1 MSKVK
6 VNELSKHD
14 ASEITV
20 NDDVVLASGK
30 SVSSPSIS
38 TDTISEKTSAAGV
51 TIDGVLI
58 KDGALPES
66 VTNASYMIDI
76 WRQTADRTGSATDYE
91 LTSNWERVDDATIG
105 FVGTG
110 MSESSGIFT
119 FPSTGIYK
127 ITFSLEAYNS
137 SNTDGVEAQIH
148 ATTDNS
154 SYSQIIKRT
163 ISIRSTGDTEEGYA
177 ITTFDCTNTST
188 HKLKFVAADF
198 KSSTVMQGS
207 STNSETYVIFERVGP
222 T

>member
-1 MSKVK
+1 MSKIK

-38 TDTISEKTSAAGV
+38 TDTISEKTSGSGV
-51 TIDGVLI
+51 TVDGVLI

-76 WRQTADRTGSATDYE
+76 WRQTTDTTGTAGDYE

-105 FVGTG
+105 FIGTG

-119 FPSTGIYK
+119 FPQTGIYK
-127 ITFSLEAYNS
+127 ITFSLQVYNS
-137 SNTDGVEAQIH
+137 TTSDGVYAQVH

-154 SYSQIIKRT
+154 SYSLIVERHMSLKT
-163 ISIRSTGDTEEGYA
+163 SGDTEEGYA

-188 HKLKFVAADF
+188 HKLKFIAADF
-198 KSSTVMQGS
+198 KSSSVINGD
-207 STNSETYVIFERVGP
+207 STKSETYVIFERLGP

>member
-1 MSKVK
+1 MSKIN
-6 VNELSKHD
+6 VN
-14 ASEITV
+14 TV
-20 NDDVVLASGK
+20 DEFTSGN
-30 SVSSPSIS
+30 
-38 TDTISEKTSAAGV
+38 GV
-51 TIDGVLI
+51 AID
-58 KDGALPES
+58 
-66 VTNASYMIDI
+66 SYKGLMVDI

-105 FVGTG
+105 LIGTG

-127 ITFSLEAYNS
+127 ITFSVEAYNS
-137 SNTDGVEAQIH
+137 STTDGVEAQIH

-163 ISIRSTGDTEEGYA
+163 ISIRSSGDTEEGYA

-188 HKLKFVAADF
+188 HKLKFIAADF
-198 KSSTVMQGS
+198 KSSTVMNGS
-207 STNSETYVIFERVGP
+207 STNSETYVIFEKLGA

>member
-1 MSKVK
+1 MSILNVDSI
-6 VNELSKHD
+6 NEY
-14 ASEITV
+14 TTG
-20 NDDVVLASGK
+20 N
-30 SVSSPSIS
+30 
-38 TDTISEKTSAAGV
+38 GV
-51 TIDGVLI
+51 AID
-58 KDGALPES
+58 
-66 VTNASYMIDI
+66 SYKGLMVDI
-76 WRQTADRTGSATDYE
+76 WRQTVDTTGTAGDYE

-105 FVGTG
+105 LIGTG

-127 ITFSLEAYNS
+127 ITFSVEAYNNS
-137 SNTDGVEAQIH
+137 DTDGVEAQIH

-188 HKLKFVAADF
+188 HKLKFIAADF
-198 KSSTVMQGS
+198 KSSSVINGD
-207 STNSETYVIFERVGP
+207 STKSETYVIFERLGP

>member
-1 MSKVK
+1 MSTLN
-6 VNELSKHD
+6 VNNINEYSSGNGVSVDGLS
-14 ASEITV
+14 
-20 NDDVVLASGK
+20 
-30 SVSSPSIS
+30 
-38 TDTISEKTSAAGV
+38 
-51 TIDGVLI
+51 I
-58 KDGALPES
+58 KDGQ
-66 VTNASYMIDI
+66 VTDFMFDI

-105 FVGTG
+105 FIGTG

-119 FPSTGIYK
+119 FPQTGIYK

-137 SNTDGVEAQIH
+137 SDTDGIEAQIH

-177 ITTFDCTNTST
+177 ITSFDCTDTST

-207 STNSETYVIFERVGP
+207 STNSETYVIFERLGA